1 MENVFLIV
9 GLGNPGGEYADTR
22 HNAGFRAAETLA
34 ERWRVG
40 WSLEKKFQAR
50 VAKVD
55 LGERRVV
62 LCEPQ
67 TYMNQSGE
75 AVRAVLGFYRVP
87 VARLLV
93 LVDDADLPFGEIRLR
108 ARGSSG
114 GHHGLDSVA
123 EHVGTTDYA
132 RLKIG
137 IGQRRDGPRQITGFV
152 LSPFAGEEKKTL
164 GKILARV
171 ADQAE
176 CWMAEGVERA
186 MNKFN
191 GVAVPPGS

>member
-34 ERWRVG
+34 ERWRGG

-75 AVRAVLGFYRVP
+75 AVRVVLGFYRVP

>member
-34 ERWRVG
+34 ERWRAG

>member
-22 HNAGFRAAETLA
+22 HNAGVRAAETLA

-50 VAKVD
+50 VARAD

-67 TYMNQSGE
+67 TYMNLSGE

>member
-34 ERWRVG
+34 ERWRAG

-50 VAKVD
+50 VAKAD

-67 TYMNQSGE
+67 TYMNLSGE

-108 ARGSSG
+108 GRGSSG

>member
-34 ERWRVG
+34 ERWRAG

-108 ARGSSG
+108 GRGSSG

>member
-50 VAKVD
+50 VARAD

-67 TYMNQSGE
+67 TYMNLSGE

-108 ARGSSG
+108 GRGSSG

>member
-34 ERWRVG
+34 DRWRVG

-50 VAKVD
+50 IAKCDV
-55 LGERRVV
+55 GGQRVV

-67 TYMNQSGE
+67 TYMNLSGV

-108 ARGSSG
+108 GRGSSG

-123 EHVGTTDYA
+123 EHAGTTDYA

-152 LSPFAGEEKKTL
+152 LGAFAGEEKQTL

>member
-34 ERWRVG
+34 ERWRAG

-50 VAKVD
+50 VAKAD

-108 ARGSSG
+108 GRGSSG

>member
-108 ARGSSG
+108 GRGSSG

>member
-67 TYMNQSGE
+67 TYMNLSGE

>member
-34 ERWRVG
+34 ERWRAG

-50 VAKVD
+50 VAKAD

-75 AVRAVLGFYRVP
+75 AVRVVLGFYRVP

>member
-108 ARGSSG
+108 GRGSSG

-164 GKILARV
+164 GKILVRV

>member
-34 ERWRVG
+34 ERWRAG

-50 VAKVD
+50 VAKAD

-67 TYMNQSGE
+67 TYMNLSGE

>member
-34 ERWRVG
+34 ERWRAG

-50 VAKVD
+50 VAKAD

-67 TYMNQSGE
+67 TYMNLSGE

-108 ARGSSG
+108 GRGSSG
-114 GHHGLDSVA
+114 GS
-123 EHVGTTDYA
+123 A
-132 RLKIG
+132 RRLALAVRL
-137 IGQRRDGPRQITGFV
+137 RR
-152 LSPFAGEEKKTL
+152 A
-164 GKILARV
+164 A
-171 ADQAE
+171 
-176 CWMAEGVERA
+176 
-186 MNKFN
+186 
-191 GVAVPPGS
+191 

>member
-50 VAKVD
+50 VAKAD

-67 TYMNQSGE
+67 TYMNLSGE